1 MYMTK
6 EEHSRLRATY
16 GGIGTLAELLEL
28 LEGAGVTLVHGG
40 YALAAAETAYADG
53 RVGAVVERK
62 STDVGRMESLVGRVA
77 VRVAR
82 IPENGAG
89 RRQLAGNIKR

>member
-6 EEHSRLRATY
+6 EEHSGLRATY

-40 YALAAAETAYADG
+40 YALAAAETAYADS
-53 RVGAVVERK
+53 RVGTVVERE
-62 STDVGRMESLVGRVA
+62 STDVGRV
-77 VRVAR
+77 
-82 IPENGAG
+82 
-89 RRQLAGNIKR
+89 